1 MTLHIAGTGRIA
13 QLTLDRPA
21 VLNAIDTAMCR
32 AIIAALDALEAQ
44 GEASVL
50 IVSGGA
56 ARGFSAGADLKHMRG
71 LPAEALRRFIEL
83 TWRCFD
89 RLAAS
94 PLVSIAA
101 LHGYALGG
109 GAELA
114 LACDLRVAAEDA
126 VIGFPEMTLGSVP
139 GSGAMQRLPQLIGAP
154 RALELVA
161 TGRRL
166 SGAEAAALG
175 LVNRS
180 VAPGQALAEALALA
194 DILATRPAAALRY
207 AKASL
212 RAGADPALAPA
223 LHGLISA
230 VCQQDAAYRANAAA
244 VVERDR

>member
-1 MTLHIAGTGRIA
+1 MTVSVVTVGHVAH
-13 QLTLDRPA
+13 LTLGRPE
-21 VLNAIDTAMCR
+21 VLNAIDTATCR
-32 AIIAALDALEAQ
+32 AIAAGLDLLEEQ

-50 IVSGGA
+50 IVSGGS
-56 ARGFSAGADLKHMRG
+56 ARCFSAGADLKHMRG
-71 LPAEALRRFIEL
+71 LAAEDLRRFIEL

-94 PLVSIAA
+94 PIVSIAA

-139 GSGAMQRLPQLIGAP
+139 GSGGMQRLPPLIGAS

-175 LVNRS
+175 LVNRC
-180 VAPGQALAEALALA
+180 VAPGQALVEAEALAA
-194 DILATRPAAALRY
+194 ILAARPAAALRY

-212 RAGADPALAPA
+212 RASADLAPA

-230 VCQQDAAYRANAAA
+230 ICHQEPAYNANVAA
-244 VVERDR
+244 VGHNR